1 LFPEKVQAEWQLS
14 NGHARSC
21 APKLPRSHVSA
32 VSSGI
37 PAAKSFVPASTS
49 DKKKEKIKLVL
60 QPRHVDIAV
69 LTLEEAYGFSK
80 EVFVKLTLYYMH
92 YTQSKNK

>member
-1 LFPEKVQAEWQLS
+1 
-14 NGHARSC
+14 
-21 APKLPRSHVSA
+21 VSA